1 MGRRVLVILVLAMA
15 STACAASQ
23 GEGDWAC
30 ANPEHGDY
38 FMDELFDSPAVAL
51 ASVDDESTR
60 YQPTEADTGRAYVL
74 RDADG
79 DVERLVELQSQGDR
93 WGVISVTSC
102 TGFGWYGHA
111 GSAARSAHREA
122 CGFGG
127 SSSLQH
133 VGVAGGCAPRLDQ
146 CGTGDAGRWLQ
157 ARRSSFCVRSSPPSA
172 PASPRRVGVRGRC
185 GHDAASGPP
194 VVRCSISS
202 Q

>member
-38 FMDELFDSPAVAL
+38 FMDVLFDSPAVAL

-102 TGFGWYGHA
+102 TGFG
-111 GSAARSAHREA
+111 
-122 CGFGG
+122 
-127 SSSLQH
+127 
-133 VGVAGGCAPRLDQ
+133 
-146 CGTGDAGRWLQ
+146 
-157 ARRSSFCVRSSPPSA
+157 
-172 PASPRRVGVRGRC
+172 
-185 GHDAASGPP
+185 
-194 VVRCSISS
+194 
-202 Q
+202 